1 MHKIIY
7 KLNYKISFPDFL
19 HGPKKLWGGGERE
32 IYSLLYMAIWEKC
45 FLGVGVGGGGPLQPP
60 PLMMRA
66 YKIFSRNVAM
76 IIYTVN

>member
-19 HGPKKLWGGGERE
+19 HDPKKLWGGGGEKS
-32 IYSLLYMAIWEKC
+32 ILFYIWQFEKN
-45 FLGVGVGGGGPLQPP
+45 VSWGGGPLQPP

-66 YKIFSRNVAM
+66 YKIFSINVAM

>member
-1 MHKIIY
+1 M
-7 KLNYKISFPDFL
+7 
-19 HGPKKLWGGGERE
+19 GGGERNLFSF
-32 IYSLLYMAIWEKC
+32 IYGNLRKM
-45 FLGVGVGGGGPLQPP
+45 FPGGGGGGGGGPLQPP

>member
-19 HGPKKLWGGGERE
+19 HGPKKLWGGERNLFSF
-32 IYSLLYMAIWEKC
+32 IYGNLRKM
-45 FLGVGVGGGGPLQPP
+45 FPGGGGGGGPLQPP

>member
-1 MHKIIY
+1 M
-7 KLNYKISFPDFL
+7 
-19 HGPKKLWGGGERE
+19 GGGGEKS
-32 IYSLLYMAIWEKC
+32 ILFYIWQFEKNVS
-45 FLGVGVGGGGPLQPP
+45 GGGGGPLQPP

>member
-19 HGPKKLWGGGERE
+19 HGPKKLWGGGERNLFSF
-32 IYSLLYMAIWEKC
+32 IYGNLRKMFS
-45 FLGVGVGGGGPLQPP
+45 GGGGGPLQPP

>member
-1 MHKIIY
+1 M
-7 KLNYKISFPDFL
+7 
-19 HGPKKLWGGGERE
+19 GGGGEKS
-32 IYSLLYMAIWEKC
+32 ILFYIWQFGKN
-45 FLGVGVGGGGPLQPP
+45 VSGGGGGLLQPP

>member
-19 HGPKKLWGGGERE
+19 HGPKKLGGGGEKS
-32 IYSLLYMAIWEKC
+32 ILFYIWQFEKNVSW
-45 FLGVGVGGGGPLQPP
+45 GWGWGGGGPLQPP

>member
-1 MHKIIY
+1 MV
-7 KLNYKISFPDFL
+7 
-19 HGPKKLWGGGERE
+19 PKSYGGGERNLFSF
-32 IYSLLYMAIWEKC
+32 IYGNLRKM
-45 FLGVGVGGGGPLQPP
+45 FPGGGGGGGGPLQPP

>member
-1 MHKIIY
+1 M
-7 KLNYKISFPDFL
+7 
-19 HGPKKLWGGGERE
+19 GGGGEKS
-32 IYSLLYMAIWEKC
+32 ILFYIWQFEKN
-45 FLGVGVGGGGPLQPP
+45 VSWGGGPLQPP

>member
-1 MHKIIY
+1 M
-7 KLNYKISFPDFL
+7 
-19 HGPKKLWGGGERE
+19 GGGERE
-32 IYSLLYMAIWEKC
+32 KSILFYIWQFEKNV
-45 FLGVGVGGGGPLQPP
+45 FWGGGGGPLQPP